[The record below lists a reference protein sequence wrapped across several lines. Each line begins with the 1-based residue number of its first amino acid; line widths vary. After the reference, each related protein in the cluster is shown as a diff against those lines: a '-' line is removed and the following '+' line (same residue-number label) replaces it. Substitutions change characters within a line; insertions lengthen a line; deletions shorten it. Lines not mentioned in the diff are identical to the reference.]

1 MVSKQELKMVVAKI
15 GERTYE
21 FNCPLDLADARE
33 TYVNCFGGQNTFET
47 ELVDAG
53 IEHRVVDQEFIA

>member
-1 MVSKQELKMVVAKI
+1 MVVAKI

-33 TYVNCFGGQNTFET
+33 TYVNCFGDQNTFET
-47 ELVDAG
+47 ELEDAG
-53 IEHRVVDQEFIA
+53 IEFTLEIA